1 MLRLYDTC
9 PSSKKKKSVQH
20 LSQFFFFSFNE
31 LSHLLLNLVETCNFL
46 SKKSQT
52 RWKDTLGDIIDMKT
66 QLIITD
72 KGRLPHE
79 EDIREANEIGFTK
92 RVYHIIAYYI
102 ENII

>member
-1 MLRLYDTC
+1 M
-9 PSSKKKKSVQH
+9 
-20 LSQFFFFSFNE
+20 
-31 LSHLLLNLVETCNFL
+31 
-46 SKKSQT
+46 